1 MRQSARI
8 SRKIIVSIPAIRFNR
23 AHSVSTKGKSKSL
36 SPELITQVI
45 HTIRGHKV
53 ILDSDLARFYSVEVK
68 RLNEQFRRNKSKFPA
83 DFAFQLTAA
92 EWNRLRSQNATLDN
106 RRGQHRKYRPMAFTE
121 HGALQVANI
130 LNSKTAAAM
139 SVFIIRAFIKM
150 RQLTSLSDAIL
161 KRLAEIDS
169 TLLTHDAALRDIYE
183 KLLPF
188 VDTPAIEDTPAR
200 EIGFHV
206 KNAAT
211 RKTHPS

>member
-1 MRQSARI
+1 LVFAGLENHCFDFRIPVQSR
-8 SRKIIVSIPAIRFNR
+8 V
-23 AHSVSTKGKSKSL
+23 SVSTKGKRKLL
-36 SPELITQVI
+36 SPEVIGQVI

-68 RLNEQFRRNKSKFPA
+68 RLNEQFRRNKAKFPA

-92 EWNRLRSQNATLDN
+92 EWERLRSQNATLKN
-106 RRGQHRKYRPMAFTE
+106 QRGAHRKYRPIVFTE

-150 RQLTSLSDAIL
+150 RQLTELGDAIL

-188 VDTPAIEDTPAR
+188 VDTPEIEEVPQR

-206 KNAAT
+206 KDEGG
-211 RKTHPS
+211 